1 MGRGSGQGHSG
12 GMTLPVNAGVNGDT
26 VAKAPRRITPQA
38 VVDDDVATGSPGRR
52 ARQPSAKALDAV
64 PDKRA
69 RMDDTPRNGHRARD
83 DPFLL
88 ELRAFFQEKLDG
100 RVLVIPKFCRHPLD
114 LGHVYR
120 EVVARGGYKAVC
132 DTRRWK
138 EVCATLGHDLT
149 GQTSAGFQ
157 MRQNYERCL
166 LEYEFAE
173 HGRSLELVQDA
184 IANNREWAAKWN
196 RTRPGDTGRGP
207 APDAGLGP
215 TPPLVN
221 LNLDKARLNAAYNM
235 DDADERKIA
244 HTLGLYDAIEPFEL
258 SFLFPGADLGVY
270 ITVRNSV
277 LCRWRANPNAY
288 VSVEQA
294 CSWFMPK
301 HQAVVHCAH
310 RFLTVAGYINF
321 GVGFTG
327 NYPAP
332 GEAKGTVVVVGAGFA
347 GLAAAR
353 HLQCL
358 GHRCVVV
365 EARDRAGG
373 RVWTERL
380 EGIDPD
386 TNERVVAA
394 CEMGGSVLTGADGNP
409 IAVIAKQMALPFW
422 KIRDEC
428 PLYLEDGEPVDA
440 DTDKRVFREFEDCM
454 NEVGEKRNQLTET
467 DEHGADHLSLGRELE
482 RTWAEKARA
491 GNKPQIETDLFNW
504 HLANLEFAN
513 AGRLEVLS
521 LGQWDQD
528 DPYDFDGDHVWLPG
542 GNVRLVSAMAR
553 ELPIFYG
560 HAVTHVEYPAGSS
573 AEPVKDREGRA
584 HEGVLVTCK
593 NGREFRADAAL
604 VTVPLGVLKK
614 GSVQFEPPLPERK
627 SRAIDALGFGVLD
640 KVILLFPKP
649 FWDMSVDTFGYV
661 TRGDRDRRGRY
672 FMFYNYA
679 KTDEHDLSGG
689 AVLIAL
695 VSGEAALEFER
706 SGVAN
711 AVAETMTVL
720 RRIYERRGVT
730 IPDPIDSKCACWGA
744 DEFAYGSYSN
754 ISVGA
759 TGEDYDALAEPVGD
773 GLYFAGEATMRRHP
787 ATMHGAF
794 LSGMREAAR
803 ISEKMRELNKAGKL
817 AR

>member
-1 MGRGSGQGHSG
+1 
-12 GMTLPVNAGVNGDT
+12 MTIPVNAGVNGEL

-38 VVDDDVATGSPGRR
+38 VDGDVADPGGSRR
-52 ARQPSAKALDAV
+52 VRIPSQKLLESS
-64 PDKRA
+64 PNDKRP
-69 RMDDTPRNGHRARD
+69 RLDDGPQNGQHGD
-83 DPFLL
+83 DEPFVV
-88 ELRAFFQEKLDG
+88 ELRMFFQEKLDG
-100 RVLVIPKFCRHPLD
+100 RALVVPRFCRNPLD

-120 EVVARGGYKAVC
+120 EVVARGGYKEVC
-132 DTRRWK
+132 DARRWK
-138 EVCATLGHDLT
+138 EVCATLGHDLS
-149 GQTSAGFQ
+149 GQTSAGYQ

-166 LEYEFAE
+166 LEYEFAQ
-173 HGRSLELVQDA
+173 HGRSLGLVKDA
-184 IANNREWAAKWN
+184 IANNREWSAKWS
-196 RTRPGDTGRGP
+196 RMQGKIPGGP
-207 APDAGLGP
+207 GEQVNLDVGLGVPPP
-215 TPPLVN
+215 TVH
-221 LNLDKARLNAAYNM
+221 LNLDKTRANAAYNM

-244 HTLGLYDAIEPFEL
+244 HTLGLYDSIEPFEL
-258 SFLFPGADLGVY
+258 NFLFPGADLGVY
-270 ITVRNSV
+270 ITVRNNV
-277 LCRWRANPNAY
+277 LCRWRANPNVF

-301 HQAVVHCAH
+301 HRAVVHCAH
-310 RFLTVAGYINF
+310 RFLTVQGYINF

-332 GEAKGTVVVVGAGFA
+332 GESRGTVVVIGAGFA

-353 HLQCL
+353 QLQNL
-358 GHRCVVV
+358 GHRCVVI

-380 EGIDPD
+380 EGVDPETD
-386 TNERVVAA
+386 EKVVAA

-409 IAVIAKQMALPFW
+409 VAVIAKQMALPFW
-422 KIRDEC
+422 KIRDKC
-428 PLYLEDGEPVDA
+428 PLYLEGGEPVDA
-440 DTDKRVFREFEDCM
+440 EVDKRVFREFEDCM
-454 NEVGEKRNQLTET
+454 NEVGEKRNELTET
-467 DEHGADHLSLGRELE
+467 NEHGADHLSLGKELE
-482 RTWAEKARA
+482 WTWAQKAREE
-491 GNKPQIETDLFNW
+491 NKPQIETDLFNW

-513 AGRLEVLS
+513 ADRLEVLS

-560 HAVTHVEYPAGSS
+560 HAVTNVEYQN
-573 AEPVKDREGRA
+573 KTEGR
-584 HEGVLVTCK
+584 HDGVVVTCK

-614 GSVQFEPPLPERK
+614 GSVSFEPPLPERK
-627 SRAIDALGFGVLD
+627 TRAIGALGFGVLD

-649 FWDMSVDTFGYV
+649 FWDTSVDTFGYV
-661 TRGDRDRRGRY
+661 AKGDRQRRGRY

-679 KTDEHDLSGG
+679 KTDEHNLSGG

-695 VSGEAALEFER
+695 VSGEAAMEFER
-706 SGVAN
+706 DGHAS
-711 AVAETMTVL
+711 AVEDTMQVL
-720 RRIYERRGVT
+720 KDIYERQGVT
-730 IPDPIDSKCACWGA
+730 IPDPIDSKCACWGS

-803 ISEKMRELNKAGKL
+803 ISERMREMNKTGKL
-817 AR
+817 RRG